1 MTLFPRLRAIIR
13 ATPRGQSYEAVTIEK
28 AVDTFISD
36 ITCVLTPDYLS
47 MQCDKTLETMY
58 WSWERTAIK
67 YPEFESRLRQIMTN
81 TKVYLTLPTEPV
93 TAQEETNVVSL
104 FSVH

>member
-13 ATPRGQSYEAVTIEK
+13 ATPRGQGYEAVTIEK

-36 ITCVLTPDYLS
+36 ITCVLTTNYLS
-47 MQCDKTLETMY
+47 MQSDKTLATLY

-67 YPEFESRLRQIMTN
+67 YPEFETRLRQIMAN
-81 TKVYLTLPTEPV
+81 TKVYLALPTEAV
-93 TAQEETNVVSL
+93 TVQEETNVVSL
-104 FSVH
+104 FTVH